1 MTAVQ
6 NSSDRSDCTASSLSY
21 EELVSVLMY
30 YFHMS
35 KNEILHSSRKFLIAL
50 YQSYVKRACENLGV
64 SSDSTDE
71 DSGKPGKSVLTDADY
86 PSEFV
91 SFTQA
96 QREKMIA
103 DSGESD
109 ADFLSKF
116 REYKAHGTGVIK
128 R

>member
-1 MTAVQ
+1 MTAAS
-6 NSSDRSDCTASSLSY
+6 NSSDRGDDAASSLSY
-21 EELVSVLMY
+21 QELYSVLMF

-35 KNEILHSSRKFLIAL
+35 KYEIEHSSIKFLTAL
-50 YQSYVKRACENLGV
+50 YQSYIKRACENLGV

-96 QREKMIA
+96 QRERMIA

-109 ADFLSKF
+109 ADFLAKF
-116 REYKAHGTGVIK
+116 REYKPHTGVIK